1 MVKNF
6 MIMKKIFLSLLVFPL
21 ILSCSKGFLGD
32 YRSGLT
38 TDRSLKHNGG
48 SGNSQAGIVT
58 AGEWSDLDHWTWWSL
73 LMTGNE
79 FSDKSGYWGFYL
91 DKRVAVKVSD
101 SDGIPVPSA
110 LVELKNAEGL
120 VWQARTNNKGEANC
134 WLGLY
139 DKNQSAKGLSISI
152 NGIVQPGEPKIM
164 EYVTESKTPEEAT
177 SEKFYNKYTV
187 GTSSVAYRA
196 DIAFIVDATGSMGD
210 EISFL
215 KEDLDYIIKKAA
227 SIKGVQLR
235 TAALFYRDE
244 GDEYVTRHSDFS
256 ANFETTRKFI
266 SEQNAAGGGD
276 YPEAVHTALEESL
289 QKLSWDEKARTRMAF
304 MILDA
309 PAHNLD
315 EVKESIRKSI
325 HTFAKNGIIIIPVAA
340 SGVDKN
346 TEFMLRFFA
355 AVTGGTYVF
364 ITNDSGVGNEH
375 IKASVGKYT
384 VEQLND
390 LISRLIV
397 SYTE

>member
-1 MVKNF
+1 
-6 MIMKKIFLSLLVFPL
+6 MKKIFLSLLVLPL
-21 ILSCSKGFLGD
+21 ILACSTGVLGD
-32 YRSGLT
+32 YRSGLLSGKSS
-38 TDRSLKHNGG
+38 DGKG
-48 SGNSQAGIVT
+48 SGNTQAGIVT

-110 LVELKNAEGL
+110 LVELKNAEGI

-139 DKNQSAKGLSISI
+139 GKNQSSKGLSISI
-152 NGIVQPGEPKIM
+152 NGIVQPGEPQIM
-164 EYVTESKTPEEAT
+164 EYITESKTPEEAT

-227 SIKGVQLR
+227 SIKGAQLR

-289 QKLSWDEKARTRMAF
+289 QKLSWDEKARTRLAF

-325 HTFAKNGIIIIPVAA
+325 RTFAKNGIIIIPVAA

-390 LISRLIV
+390 LISRLIA